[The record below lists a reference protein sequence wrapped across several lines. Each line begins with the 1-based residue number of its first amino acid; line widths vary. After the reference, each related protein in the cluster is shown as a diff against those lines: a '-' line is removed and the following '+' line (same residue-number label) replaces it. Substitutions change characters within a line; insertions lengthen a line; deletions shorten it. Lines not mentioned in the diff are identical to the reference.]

1 MKKLLL
7 PLLAVGLL
15 NACTG
20 LPSTKPNNA
29 VVLINVFEVPKGQ
42 EVAALESWKQS
53 RDFLKTQDGFISTRL
68 HQNIDPNGKYHL
80 INVAQWASPEQF
92 RAATQKMQ
100 RQFGDTMPQG
110 TKMQPGLF
118 KVIET
123 E

>member
-1 MKKLLL
+1 MLL
-7 PLLAVGLL
+7 PLLAIGLL
-15 NACTG
+15 SACTG

-42 EVAALESWKQS
+42 EAAALESWKQS